1 MTTTDAQTLVDS
13 HTRAELDQIA
23 AEAGIEGA
31 AEMATKQDVADA
43 IVAADAAAPEAD
55 AAGGT
60 PGAPQE
66 PSEAQGAL
74 PEGWQIVQ
82 DGPDY
87 FTAERYVES
96 LGLQKVSEGAASI
109 EELAQKCSD
118 YDDHQANLGDGWPN
132 TAVQPGIVEAPVD
145 TETAAA

>member
-1 MTTTDAQTLVDS
+1 MTDVQTLVDS

-23 AEAGIEGA
+23 TEAGVEGA
-31 AEMATKQDVADA
+31 AEMANKEAVAEA
-43 IVAADAAAPEAD
+43 IVAADAAPEAD

-74 PEGWQIVQ
+74 PAGWQIVQ

-96 LGLQKVSEGAASI
+96 LGLQKVSEGATSI

-132 TAVQPGIVEAPVD
+132 VAVEPGIVEAAAD